1 RALCRIRNR
10 LQLPRFVQTGGSPGS
25 TFDLE
30 NVLSAESLI
39 QRIRAEQKVTIF
51 EMFPAGE
58 SLCAVGPQGR
68 FVHELSVAFLPGSS
82 APTST
87 VSPRSPGAESLFKR

>member
-1 RALCRIRNR
+1 RIRKR
-10 LQLPRFVQTGGSPGS
+10 LQLPRFVQTGAPRAS

-39 QRIRAEQKVTIF
+39 QRIRAEQRVTIF

-58 SLCAVGPQGR
+58 SLCSFGPRGKY
-68 FVHELSVAFLPGSS
+68 VHELTVAFLRAGSA
-82 APTST
+82 APST
-87 VSPRSPGAESLFKR
+87 ASPRPSRPKSLSKR